1 MNARALSEAEV
12 MEAEDRQIAQLRVPP
27 HSIEAESSVL
37 GGLLLD
43 RNAWDRVG
51 DLLVEDDFYRYEHR
65 LIFGAIAAL
74 ANASREADVVT
85 VYEHLQRCGKED
97 EAGGLAYLGG
107 LAQYVPSAG
116 NIRRYAEIVRER
128 AILRKLVAASDEIAT
143 NAFNPQGATLEQIL
157 DKAQARIM
165 GISESRRAG
174 NLDEWA
180 ELSDGIV
187 AVLDRI
193 QDVAN
198 DPGRKPDF
206 IPTGLRDLDERL
218 DGGMRPGDFIVI
230 GARSGMGKSALA
242 KTVGLNVAMIPLP
255 VGEFSMEM
263 AKAKQHNRMVSGISG
278 VHLSK
283 MNRPERLNDRD
294 WPRITHAVEVLRS
307 LQYDIND
314 QGGLTIDQIRTRARA
329 LARKR
334 GQLGLLIV
342 DHLQLIKG
350 TDPRAPRTYQLAEG
364 SRGLKALAKEL
375 GCPIIGLAQINRS
388 VDKEVDPM
396 PRNSDLADSG
406 SIEQDADVIVLFDR
420 PYKRKPDLA
429 DEWKHYT
436 RVHVS
441 KVRDGEPGF
450 INLKFIGE
458 NTYFTDWPE
467 DEPVPT
473 SQVVVKKSGGKSL

>member
-1 MNARALSEAEV
+1 MNARTITEAEV
-12 MEAEDRQIAQLRVPP
+12 MEAGDRQIAHLRVPP

-43 RNAWDRVG
+43 NGAWDRVG
-51 DLLVEDDFYRYEHR
+51 DVLTDGDFYRYEHR

-74 ANASREADVVT
+74 VNACKPADVIT
-85 VYEHLQRCGKED
+85 VAEHLQRAGKAE
-97 EAGGLAYLGG
+97 EVGGMAYLNA
-107 LAQYVPSAG
+107 LAQYLPSAS

-128 AILRKLVAASDEIAT
+128 SILRKLVAASDEIAT
-143 NAFNPQGATLEQIL
+143 TAFNPQGATLEQIL
-157 DKAQARIM
+157 DQAQGRIM
-165 GISESRRAG
+165 SISEDRKAG

-180 ELSDGIV
+180 ELEHGIV

-193 QDVAN
+193 SDLASN
-198 DPGRKPDF
+198 PGAPVDY

-230 GARSGMGKSALA
+230 GARSGMGKSALS
-242 KTVGLNVAMIPLP
+242 KTIGLNVAMAGWP

-263 AKAKQHNRMVSGISG
+263 AKGKQHNRMVSGISG

-283 MNRPERLNDRD
+283 LNRPERLNDRD
-294 WPRITHAVEVLRS
+294 WPRITHAVDVLRG
-307 LQYDIND
+307 LRYDIND

-329 LARKR
+329 LLRKR
-334 GQLGLLIV
+334 GKLGLLIV
-342 DHLQLIKG
+342 DHLQLLQG
-350 TDPRAPRTYQLAEG
+350 TDTRAPRTYQLAEG
-364 SRGLKALAKEL
+364 SRGLKKLAKEL

-388 VDKEVDPM
+388 VDKELDPM

-420 PYKRKPDLA
+420 PYKRKPELG

-436 RVHVS
+436 RAHVS
-441 KVRDGEPGF
+441 KVRDGEPGH

-458 NTYFTDWPE
+458 NTYFMDWPD

-473 SQVVVKKSGGKSL
+473 SQTIVKGGGKPL

>member
-1 MNARALSEAEV
+1 MNARTLTEAEV
-12 MEAEDRQIAQLRVPP
+12 MDRQIAQLRVPP
-27 HSIEAESSVL
+27 HSIEAESSLL

-43 RNAWDRVG
+43 NFAWDRVG
-51 DLLVEDDFYRYEHR
+51 DILTESDFYRHEHR
-65 LIFGAIAAL
+65 LIFGVIAAL
-74 ANASREADVVT
+74 INASRPADVIT
-85 VYEHLQRCGKED
+85 VYERLQTMGKD
-97 EAGGLAYLGG
+97 HDGVDMAYLHG
-107 LAQYVPSAG
+107 LSQYVPSAG
-116 NIRRYAEIVRER
+116 NMRRYAEIVRER

-143 NAFNPQGATLEQIL
+143 KAFNPEGASIEQLLDEAQGKI
-157 DKAQARIM
+157 QAL
-165 GISESRRAG
+165 SESRRAG

-193 QDVAN
+193 QDVTS
-198 DPGRKPDF
+198 DPAAARDF

-242 KTVGLNVAMIPLP
+242 KTIGLNVAMNEGLP

-263 AKAKQHNRMVSGISG
+263 AKGKQHNRMVSGISG

-283 MNRPERLNDRD
+283 INRPERLNDRD
-294 WPRITHAVEVLRS
+294 WPRITQAVEVLRQ

-329 LARKR
+329 LKRKR
-334 GQLGLLIV
+334 GRLGLLIV
-342 DHLQLIKG
+342 DHLQLIRG

-364 SRGLKALAKEL
+364 SRGLKSLAKEL
-375 GCPIIGLAQINRS
+375 GCPVIGLAQINRS

-420 PYKRKPDLA
+420 PYKRKPDLGE
-429 DEWKHYT
+429 EWKHYT
-436 RVHVS
+436 KAHVS
-441 KVRDGEPGF
+441 KVRDGEPGY
-450 INLKFIGE
+450 ISLKFIGE
-458 NTYFTDWPE
+458 NTYFMDWPE
-467 DEPVPT
+467 DEPIPQ
-473 SQVVVKKSGGKSL
+473 SQVVTRKKGAEL